1 MDGLTILIIRG
12 NYMALQ
18 YKEFGDSSSPLMVF
32 IHGGGVS
39 GWMWDK
45 QIKHFTNFHCLV
57 PDLPEQGENSSKD
70 HFSIHFSAEK
80 IIELVEKKE
89 KVKLL

>member
-1 MDGLTILIIRG
+1 MYGLTILIIRG
-12 NYMALQ
+12 NYMVLQ

-45 QIKHFTNFHCLV
+45 QIKHFTNFHCL
-57 PDLPEQGENSSKD
+57 E
-70 HFSIHFSAEK
+70 AA
-80 IIELVEKKE
+80 
-89 KVKLL
+89 

>member
-1 MDGLTILIIRG
+1 MV
-12 NYMALQ
+12 LQ

-45 QIKHFTNFHCLV
+45 QIKHFTNFPALF
-57 PDLPEQGENSSKD
+57 LIYLSK
-70 HFSIHFSAEK
+70 EKTEVK
-80 IIELVEKKE
+80 IISQ
-89 KVKLL
+89 